1 MIHVRSYHHVAI
13 AVKDVEKSRSFYER
27 ILNLESI
34 PRPDFSFPGVW
45 YQLGA
50 QQLHLI
56 RSDVVRNKTQHF
68 AIEVHDIQE
77 TFETLKARGVPIV
90 SPPGKRPHDHS
101 DYMFCLDPDG
111 NLIELV
117 HHG

>member
-1 MIHVRSYHHVAI
+1 MIHVRGCHHVAI
-13 AVKDVEKSRSFYER
+13 AVKDVNKSKPFYEGM
-27 ILNLESI
+27 LNLNSI

-45 YQLGA
+45 YQVGS

-56 RSDVVRNKTQHF
+56 QSDVVRNETQHF

-77 TFETLKARGVPIV
+77 TFETLKARGVRIV
-90 SPPGKRPHDHS
+90 SAPGKRPHDHS

-111 NLIELV
+111 NFIELV
-117 HHG
+117 HHE